1 MKNQLI
7 CEFRKNTTEKVIVE
21 LSNYRGKDV
30 VNIRVYY
37 LADIAKDDWRPSPKG
52 LTMRTELI
60 PELKKAIDKAH
71 DRFQEDQKNKTRT
84 V

>member
-1 MKNQLI
+1 MKI
-7 CEFRKNTTEKVIVE
+7 YEFQKNALEKVRVE
-21 LSNYRGKDV
+21 ISSYRGKDV

-52 LTMRTELI
+52 LTMRTGLI

-71 DRFQEDQKNKTRT
+71 DRFQEDQKNKTRI